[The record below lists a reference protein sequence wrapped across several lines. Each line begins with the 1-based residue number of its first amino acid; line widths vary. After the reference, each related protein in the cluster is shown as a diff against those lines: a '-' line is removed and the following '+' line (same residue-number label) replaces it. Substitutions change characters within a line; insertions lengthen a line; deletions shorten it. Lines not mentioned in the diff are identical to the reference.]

1 MKKLAIIPAYNEERI
16 IVSVIDE
23 IKGFDESID
32 ILIIN
37 DASTDR
43 TGQVAAACGRAIVI
57 NLPCNLGIGGA
68 VQTGFKYAARYGY
81 DIAFQYD
88 GDGQHIAS
96 EISKLVRPLELHEA
110 EVVIGSRFCT
120 SHNGFKSTLV
130 RRIGIKIFK
139 IVNSL
144 LVRQWICDNT
154 SGFRAYNKRAIQF
167 LSSNYPGDYPEPE
180 AVILLGRNG
189 FRMVEV
195 FTEMRERPEGYS
207 SITAFKAVYYM
218 IKVLLAIFMC
228 ALRPKIVKE

>member
-23 IKGFDESID
+23 IKEFDESID

-43 TGQVAAACGRAIVI
+43 TGETAAACGRAIVI
-57 NLPCNLGIGGA
+57 NLPCNLGIGGT

-96 EISKLVRPLELHEA
+96 EISKLIRPLELHEA
-110 EVVIGSRFCT
+110 EVVIGSRFCQN
-120 SHNGFKSTLV
+120 HKGYRSTLM
-130 RRIGIKIFK
+130 RRMGIRVFK

-154 SGFRAYNKRAIQF
+154 SGFRAYNKRAIEF
-167 LSSNYPGDYPEPE
+167 LSKNYPGDYPEPE

-195 FTEMRERPEGYS
+195 FTEMRERPEGDS
-207 SITAFKAVYYM
+207 SITAFRAVYYM
-218 IKVLLAIFMC
+218 FKVLLAIFMC
-228 ALRPKIVKE
+228 ALRPKIIKE